1 MVESLGRKTP
11 GPKGSMP
18 ASIKEAMLAVGLK
31 PTLTQ
36 LALSSGVPLMT
47 LKTNLLGESEMRLKT
62 ALRLASV
69 LNLSVEELA
78 KRLPFCD

>member
-47 LKTNLLGESEMRLKT
+47 LKTNLCGEAEMRLST
-62 ALRLASV
+62 ALKLARALNISMEELIKK
-69 LNLSVEELA
+69 LNLDA
-78 KRLPFCD
+78 